1 MATNIEPKTRVEKI
15 LNRIARG
22 VEGEAAQLPEAT
34 AADAG
39 KRLVIDKNGN
49 YALRG
54 DFVVNFW
61 GVSEDASQDD
71 SHPAYCD
78 RTFEEIWNA
87 YQDGYQI
94 KCMYQNSFYLTIRSF
109 DSHHLLCEAYYFLDY
124 TENTHI
130 GLTASIYSDGD
141 IYIYFDET
149 SEVTPTNPPD
159 ANAHTSA

>member
-34 AADAG
+34 SADAG
-39 KRLVIDKNGN
+39 KRLVIDKDGN

-61 GVSEDASQDD
+61 GASGDD
-71 SHPAYCD
+71 LHTAYCD
-78 RTFEEIWNA
+78 KTFAEIWNA
-87 YQDGYQI
+87 HQDGYQI
-94 KCMYQNSFYLTIRSF
+94 KCMYQNSFNLTIRALNS
-109 DSHHLLCEAYYFLDY
+109 DYLLCEAYYFLDY
-124 TENTHI
+124 SENTHI
-130 GLTASIYSDGD
+130 GLTASASVDGD
-141 IYIYFDET
+141 PYVYVDPT

-159 ANAHTSA
+159 ANT